1 MRAAPA
7 ILVVALL
14 LTGCGGGSEPEQV
27 VREFAQALEDSDGE
41 KLCEELVTREY
52 AEQIT
57 LAQGDGAREQCKK
70 QLDVLRG
77 GRFEVVK
84 VLEVKED
91 GDEATVRAEIEQAGQ
106 RRPQVFRL
114 VKEDGQLRLAGPAS

>member
-1 MRAAPA
+1 MRAAPV
-7 ILVVALL
+7 ILVTVLL
-14 LTGCGGGSEPEQV
+14 AGCGGGSEPEQV
-27 VREFAQALEDSDGE
+27 VRDFAEALESSDGE

-57 LAQGDGAREQCKK
+57 LAQGEGAREQCKA

-84 VLEVKED
+84 VLEVKES
-91 GDEATVRAEIEQAGQ
+91 GEEATVRAEIEQAGQ

-114 VKEDGQLRLAGPAS
+114 EKEDGKLRLAGPAN

>member
-1 MRAAPA
+1 MRAASA
-7 ILVVALL
+7 ILVGVLL
-14 LTGCGGGSEPEQV
+14 AGCGGGSEPEQV
-27 VREFAQALEDSDGE
+27 VRDFAQALEDSDGE

-57 LAQGDGAREQCKK
+57 LAQGEGAREQCKK

-84 VLEVKED
+84 VLEVEED

-114 VKEDGQLRLAGPAS
+114 AKEDGKLRLAGPAN